1 MAGPLWNTRSRR
13 PGFMRSAE
21 VFVSDL
27 IASGLD
33 AVFAL
38 PGAQT
43 CTLFD
48 TLRKR
53 ADESR
58 PAVAAGT
65 GRGRRVPGPRLISG
79 WEIVV
84 D

>member
-13 PGFMRSAE
+13 PGFMRGAE
-21 VFVSDL
+21 VFVSGL

-43 CTLFD
+43 CMLFD

-53 ADESR
+53 ADEITTCCSR
-58 PAVAAGT
+58 RNRARPPCTWSPVNIWLGN
-65 GRGRRVPGPRLISG
+65 RC
-79 WEIVV
+79 
-84 D
+84 